1 MRCFRARNKRGG
13 RIEEE
18 NKRKTEKGDRETEG
32 ERESTSDIAYLPADS
47 LQIYIINSDAK

>member
-18 NKRKTEKGDRETEG
+18 NKRKTEKGERET

-47 LQIYIINSDAK
+47 LEIYIIKSDAK